1 MSDLRAYNAA
11 MAGNIEEIKSLLDAG
26 FDINRRLAISYSPT
40 ILHCAA
46 RKNQLEL
53 VKFLIERGADLNL
66 TDRSHMTPL
75 DDAINSSHPL
85 AAFVLHQHGA
95 RLLSFPETHL
105 KRLLVESQL
114 ELPSPDEIILTR
126 PLADRFLTEV
136 FNFKTQEYFCMVRK
150 EAGGPVECLNQMM
163 FPQVKNRARLR
174 EAFDEYKKR
183 GGAGDERILTVLRDD
198 RAKQL
203 LKLARG

>member
-1 MSDLRAYNAA
+1 MSDLHAYNAA
-11 MAGNIEEIKSLLDAG
+11 KAGNIEEIKSLLNDG
-26 FDINRRLAISYSPT
+26 FDINRKLDAIYSPT

-46 RKNQLEL
+46 MNNQLEL
-53 VKFLIERGADLNL
+53 VKFLIKRGADLNPV
-66 TDRSHMTPL
+66 DESYMTPL
-75 DDAINSSHPL
+75 DDAVNYSYPFVAL
-85 AAFVLHQHGA
+85 VLHENGA
-95 RLLSFPETHL
+95 RLRKYPEERL

-150 EAGGPVECLNQMM
+150 NADGPVECLNQMM

-174 EAFDEYKKR
+174 EAFDEYKKC

-198 RAKQL
+198 RAKQP